1 MNAFL
6 MVLICLSVRALTV
19 KWLNL
24 SEINVFY
31 NENLLEQVSKNE
43 SDR

>member
-6 MVLICLSVRALTV
+6 MVLTCFSMRSLTV

-24 SEINVFY
+24 SEINVFH
-31 NENLLEQVSKNE
+31 NENLLDQVSKHE